1 MGANVSR
8 AGDSLRVGFRL
19 LDPITAPFADD
30 EPRMSPSLSTP
41 RFGRRWLLP
50 LAAAGALALALAS
63 GWWLGQRQDDARRS
77 DNPEREALQREAREL
92 RQRHDRNEAS
102 DTELQR
108 LLELLVGLDRQGE
121 AIALLEPMAD
131 REPDRWSLRLMLAE
145 LRRDRGDRA
154 GAERELRMI
163 LSRKSDQVEAL
174 QLITL
179 LKLEQGRG
187 EEAEAQV
194 KAAFQ
199 KASQPEM
206 REEAMGVG
214 LLLAELQQKRD
225 QLESATS
232 TYNKL
237 AAGFP
242 QDQRPLLGMALLRHD
257 RGDLKGAQ
265 AALAQARQRSVEG
278 GEADERID
286 KLAASW
292 GLEPF
297 RDPAAADPKP
307 ALREPARNQTP

>member
-1 MGANVSR
+1 
-8 AGDSLRVGFRL
+8 
-19 LDPITAPFADD
+19 
-30 EPRMSPSLSTP
+30 MSPSLPSP
-41 RFGRRWLLP
+41 RLGPRWLLS
-50 LAAAGALALALAS
+50 LAVAGTIALALAS
-63 GWWLGQRQDDARRS
+63 GWWLGQRQGDARRS
-77 DNPEREALQREAREL
+77 ENPGRAALQREASEL

-102 DTELQR
+102 DAELQR
-108 LLELLVGLDRQGE
+108 LLELLVGLDRQAE

-194 KAAFQ
+194 KAAFLM
-199 KASQPEM
+199 ASQPEM
-206 REEAMGVG
+206 KEEAMGVG
-214 LLLAELQQKRD
+214 LLLAELQQKRS
-225 QLESATS
+225 QLASATD

-237 AAGFP
+237 SAGFP
-242 QDQRPLLGMALLRHD
+242 QDQRPLLGLALLRHD

-265 AALAQARQRSVEG
+265 AALVQARQRSFEG
-278 GEADERID
+278 GKADERID

-297 RDPAAADPKP
+297 RDPAAAGPKP
-307 ALREPARNQTP
+307 ASQEPPSEPAGNQTP